1 MVLGRFA
8 AAFSRSGRQAVTK
21 AATTIVSNNAA
32 SSTTKPR
39 SFHLGNIFSRNKPAT
54 SSTGTSGAAT
64 ELQPQ
69 SGGFIS
75 RRLRGNSPA
84 ATSASISNA
93 KRAGGYLGNIF
104 ASSKGSAGNGA
115 SNSAGSS
122 ATTSGS
128 ATTSRS
134 RLNRRHQRNGAT
146 SGGGG
151 SNQPPTQIVRVEAGN
166 SGPKHTLIYRIVRDS
181 AIIGLVIL
189 AIIKLV
195 NAYSEAKAYLRK
207 EKKRREKMRKL
218 FLNEN
223 KLGNRAENPIDVN
236 FFQRRANVVA
246 YCWLPDS
253 LLGGGSQNA
262 QLDGGGSGGNLAL
275 VAGGANPIPTFS
287 LPSAVSLQPLEDRPA
302 ALGGAASSGGSTAGG
317 SSSSSSSGSSSN
329 QNNSIA
335 AKSTSGEQKSSSFF
349 PKSITSAF
357 YSITGTKK
365 SSDSDSESEASDEED
380 ASSSTTASSTPNNNA
395 AAASTSSSTASATS
409 SASDVS
415 GNDSTLQPID
425 LLELFQGKENMGA
438 VDLSLHVE
446 NQFVDPNGGAVAQN
460 SSQNKSSEVQLVL
473 CSGSHHSRFLSPDG
487 THVLSLAEHP
497 ASSADE
503 AAGAESKNGSSSSSS
518 NECICDV
525 CYHTVPVGK
534 TTLRCRHSDFDV
546 CESCAKKTATNGYE
560 KVYATLAGIKLQTFK
575 NLGKKKKPSTEQEN
589 AAGAGAVSAATN
601 QAETSTTSKEDAQ
614 DQALEYFSM
623 PKEVAKQAQEL
634 KQQVAQQEEKENLK
648 KASASSSS
656 TQQST
661 TPNPDDNTPD
671 NDEDPNKNKQHPV
684 IEELTNRV
692 QNLKEKVANFFA
704 LLGDSNSWNSAL
716 LNTLD
721 LGSDDA
727 SSFFDTASDSFSNF
741 DDDDDDPASSFN
753 RALFEE
759 QQSRSLSMPKQFKV
773 QRNVKT
779 KFKDV
784 IGQEIALEKMKEFVD
799 ILQHPDKYAQIGSKV
814 PKGGLLLGPPG
825 CGKTLLASAVAG
837 ECGLPFIS
845 AQASEFVQ
853 VYVGMGAKNIQS
865 LFALARKEAEQ
876 SGGCILFIDEI
887 DSIGRDRSKS
897 LTNGDGETGNT
908 LNQLLTEMDG
918 FHSKGENIVVLAATN
933 RANTLDSA
941 LMRPGRLDRK
951 IPLQTPNVSE
961 REELFAFYLKK
972 FAWRGADLREALETS
987 LDEMTGATKK
997 VAVSAAGGTGE
1008 LQETTS
1014 SAVVDQTPAKSAVLD
1029 KASDEMKNLL
1039 SNYATQLAGEYPD
1052 LAEQARGTSGTT
1064 LARTSG
1070 ENNIATAT
1078 APSSSPQG
1086 PISTTKNGKPIA
1098 VGQQVSLA
1106 LPNMRQSFFKHN
1118 LQDLV
1123 GVVVGKKTE
1132 LQVVK
1137 LNEQEMSAYT
1147 QYVKKSGAENQ
1158 NHAAPVGEVHPVLEA
1173 KEVDAAVTGVSASA
1187 TASANSAPAAP
1198 TTKPAVSSG
1207 SMISEKDELHKQEPQ
1222 TLAVASPSAAA
1233 PSANVKTSPP
1243 PPTFTVMNTTTK
1255 TAGDGSTT
1263 GTTTV
1268 VNSSLVT
1275 DSLANVPLNL
1285 KLQDRLIVQIGS
1297 KYYIADASD
1306 VAPIEEN
1313 MVKKVAQK
1321 AARLTTGFTGATIS
1335 SVCNEAGILS
1345 VRESLVKKE
1354 DFSGAATSGKNKNGA
1369 ATTDQEKSVGAT
1381 VTSARAGTSTSSSSS
1396 TSRYQGVEQNTKSL
1410 NKRKA
1415 DSTLSGDTILPPSGT
1430 EQIQTA
1436 TSAVDHALSATE
1448 TAASSPPKNIKQPRC
1463 NNRKR
1468 LPTITEQ
1475 KLRKAMDMV
1484 AVGNGKRNYR
1494 ITEKEKE
1501 ATAFHEAG
1509 HTAMSFYLE
1518 KSPDPVKVTVLP
1530 TDTGALGHMMPGEP
1544 KSETSSSKAELEA
1557 QICVALGGRVA
1568 EELFTDEIG
1577 TGASSDLE
1585 RVTSIAQDYV
1595 YSYGF
1600 GEHLLTFHNSQQNT
1614 WSEQTKQQL
1623 EQEVKDLVKT
1633 CYGRTK
1639 DMLKKHD
1646 FEIRSLVKEL
1656 IEAETLYSEDIRRIL
1671 AVKK

>member
-1 MVLGRFA
+1 M
-8 AAFSRSGRQAVTK
+8 
-21 AATTIVSNNAA
+21 
-32 SSTTKPR
+32 
-39 SFHLGNIFSRNKPAT
+39 H
-54 SSTGTSGAAT
+54 
-64 ELQPQ
+64 
-69 SGGFIS
+69 
-75 RRLRGNSPA
+75 
-84 ATSASISNA
+84 
-93 KRAGGYLGNIF
+93 
-104 ASSKGSAGNGA
+104 
-115 SNSAGSS
+115 
-122 ATTSGS
+122 
-128 ATTSRS
+128 
-134 RLNRRHQRNGAT
+134 
-146 SGGGG
+146 
-151 SNQPPTQIVRVEAGN
+151 
-166 SGPKHTLIYRIVRDS
+166 RI
-181 AIIGLVIL
+181 
-189 AIIKLV
+189 
-195 NAYSEAKAYLRK
+195 
-207 EKKRREKMRKL
+207 
-218 FLNEN
+218 
-223 KLGNRAENPIDVN
+223 
-236 FFQRRANVVA
+236 
-246 YCWLPDS
+246 
-253 LLGGGSQNA
+253 
-262 QLDGGGSGGNLAL
+262 
-275 VAGGANPIPTFS
+275 
-287 LPSAVSLQPLEDRPA
+287 
-302 ALGGAASSGGSTAGG
+302 
-317 SSSSSSSGSSSN
+317 
-329 QNNSIA
+329 
-335 AKSTSGEQKSSSFF
+335 
-349 PKSITSAF
+349 
-357 YSITGTKK
+357 
-365 SSDSDSESEASDEED
+365 
-380 ASSSTTASSTPNNNA
+380 
-395 AAASTSSSTASATS
+395 
-409 SASDVS
+409 
-415 GNDSTLQPID
+415 
-425 LLELFQGKENMGA
+425 
-438 VDLSLHVE
+438 
-446 NQFVDPNGGAVAQN
+446 
-460 SSQNKSSEVQLVL
+460 
-473 CSGSHHSRFLSPDG
+473 
-487 THVLSLAEHP
+487 
-497 ASSADE
+497 
-503 AAGAESKNGSSSSSS
+503 
-518 NECICDV
+518 
-525 CYHTVPVGK
+525 
-534 TTLRCRHSDFDV
+534 
-546 CESCAKKTATNGYE
+546 
-560 KVYATLAGIKLQTFK
+560 
-575 NLGKKKKPSTEQEN
+575 
-589 AAGAGAVSAATN
+589 
-601 QAETSTTSKEDAQ
+601 
-614 DQALEYFSM
+614 
-623 PKEVAKQAQEL
+623 
-634 KQQVAQQEEKENLK
+634 
-648 KASASSSS
+648 
-656 TQQST
+656 
-661 TPNPDDNTPD
+661 
-671 NDEDPNKNKQHPV
+671 
-684 IEELTNRV
+684 
-692 QNLKEKVANFFA
+692 
-704 LLGDSNSWNSAL
+704 
-716 LNTLD
+716 
-721 LGSDDA
+721 
-727 SSFFDTASDSFSNF
+727 
-741 DDDDDDPASSFN
+741 
-753 RALFEE
+753 
-759 QQSRSLSMPKQFKV
+759 
-773 QRNVKT
+773 
-779 KFKDV
+779 
-784 IGQEIALEKMKEFVD
+784 
-799 ILQHPDKYAQIGSKV
+799 PDKYAQIGSKV

-987 LDEMTGATKK
+987 LDEMNGATKNRS
-997 VAVSAAGGTGE
+997 VPAGTAE
-1008 LQETTS
+1008 LQQGTIS

-1052 LAEQARGTSGTT
+1052 LAEQARKTSGTT

-1070 ENNIATAT
+1070 ENNVASLSPTS
-1078 APSSSPQG
+1078 PSSSPQG
-1086 PISTTKNGKPIA
+1086 PLSTTQTRKPIA

-1173 KEVDAAVTGVSASA
+1173 KEVDAAATGVSASA
-1187 TASANSAPAAP
+1187 SANSVPGP
-1198 TTKPAVSSG
+1198 TTTPAVSSG
-1207 SMISEKDELHKQEPQ
+1207 RMSEKEELQHKQEPQ
-1222 TLAVASPSAAA
+1222 TLAVASTTA
-1233 PSANVKTSPP
+1233 PASANVKTTPP
-1243 PPTFTVMNTTTK
+1243 PPTFTVMNTATK
-1255 TAGDGSTT
+1255 TAGDDNT

-1313 MVKKVAQK
+1313 LVKKVAQK

-1354 DFSGAATSGKNKNGA
+1354 DFSGASTSGKNRNGG
-1369 ATTDQEKSVGAT
+1369 ATTDQEKSVGAPT
-1381 VTSARAGTSTSSSSS
+1381 GVTSARAGTSTSSSSS
-1396 TSRYQGVEQNTKSL
+1396 TSRQGVEHSAKSL

-1436 TSAVDHALSATE
+1436 ASAVGHALSATE
-1448 TAASSPPKNIKQPRC
+1448 STASFSPPKNIKQPRY

-1544 KSETSSSKAELEA
+1544 KSE
-1557 QICVALGGRVA
+1557 V
-1568 EELFTDEIG
+1568 
-1577 TGASSDLE
+1577 
-1585 RVTSIAQDYV
+1585 
-1595 YSYGF
+1595 
-1600 GEHLLTFHNSQQNT
+1600 QN
-1614 WSEQTKQQL
+1614 
-1623 EQEVKDLVKT
+1623 
-1633 CYGRTK
+1633 
-1639 DMLKKHD
+1639 
-1646 FEIRSLVKEL
+1646 FFRSC
-1656 IEAETLYSEDIRRIL
+1656 
-1671 AVKK
+1671 